1 MTIESTDLSVIERAL
16 AARPV
21 FEAALGAEHVF
32 DGEAVLAEF
41 TDPYDNKQRHR
52 SLASYALQ
60 PASVEELQ
68 QILAIANRH
77 RVPLWTG
84 SQGRNNG
91 YGGGAARVNGSV
103 VVNLRRMNRVLEVN
117 ETFGYAVVEPGV
129 SFAELNAHLL
139 ENGHALWTDVP
150 DLSWGS
156 VVGNTLEHGVGY
168 TPYGEHAD
176 QVCGMEVVLADGD
189 VVRTGMGAQAN
200 SKIFHTH
207 QRGFGPRLDEM
218 FMQSNFGIV
227 TKMGLWLMPRPEAW
241 RAVWVHAETDEDCY
255 QLIDALRPLLMD
267 KTITNRVTLMSMLAM
282 VTSMSKKTDWQDGD
296 EPVTEEIRAVMRE
309 KFGLG
314 NWNAR
319 IGLYGAPELMD
330 VQERLIADAIAH
342 IPGTRMVSRQY
353 PGDAKAADVFPPDQA
368 MAGIPNMDLI
378 KMMDWYGFE
387 HPGHAAYGPIMPLAG
402 EDGRAMHQLVDRHCL
417 EMGRDYGMAF
427 ALTPRSMQAFVLI
440 LFDAGDPEDL
450 DRTFAHTAQLI
461 RESAAMGYGE
471 YRGHLAFMDLI
482 ADQFDFNDHAARRLN
497 QRIKDA
503 LDPNGIL
510 SPGRQG
516 IWPTAFRREAEAMR
530 AAEQV
535 GASGQ
540 LRVADPFT
548 QCAAPPT
555 APGSDAV
562 GETQAPASVL

>member
-1 MTIESTDLSVIERAL
+1 MTTHNHDTSVIQRAL
-16 AARPV
+16 TARPE
-21 FEAALGAEHVF
+21 FEAAIGAEHVF

-41 TDPYDNKQRHR
+41 TDPYDNKERHR

-60 PASVEELQ
+60 PASVQEIQE
-68 QILAIANRH
+68 ILAIANRH
-77 RVPLWTG
+77 GVPLWTG

-91 YGGGAARVNGSV
+91 YGGGAGRVDGSV

-129 SFAELNAHLL
+129 SFAELNAHLV
-139 ENGHALWTDVP
+139 ENGYALWTDVP

-156 VVGNTLEHGVGY
+156 VMGNTLEHGVGF

-189 VVRTGMGAQAN
+189 VVRTGMSAQAN
-200 SKIFHTH
+200 SKVAHTH
-207 QRGFGPRLDEM
+207 KRGFGPRLDEM

-227 TKMGLWLMPRPEAW
+227 TKMGLWLMPRPKAW
-241 RAVWVHAETDEDCY
+241 RAVWIHAETDEDCF
-255 QLIDALRPLLMD
+255 QLIDALRPLLID
-267 KTITNRVTLMSMLAM
+267 KTITNRVTLMSLMA
-282 VTSMSKKTDWQDGD
+282 VVPTQTVKADWHA
-296 EPVTEEIRAVMRE
+296 ESTPVTEDLRAVMRK

-319 IGLYGAPELMD
+319 IGLYGTPELMD
-330 VQERLIADAIAH
+330 VQEGLIREAIAH
-342 IPGTRMVSRQY
+342 IPSVRLVSREY
-353 PGDAKAADVFPPDQA
+353 PGDAKAADVLPPDQA
-368 MAGIPNMDLI
+368 MGGIPNMGLI
-378 KMMDWYGFE
+378 RFLDWYGFE
-387 HPGHAAYGPIMPLAG
+387 QPGHVCYGPIMPQTGDDARTLLDLI
-402 EDGRAMHQLVDRHCL
+402 EDHTT

-427 ALTPRSMQAFVLI
+427 SLTARSMQAFVMI

-450 DRTFAHTAQLI
+450 DRTFHQTARMI

-497 QRIKDA
+497 ERLKDA

-516 IWPTAFRREAEAMR
+516 IWPPAFRREAE
-530 AAEQV
+530 
-535 GASGQ
+535 Q
-540 LRVADPFT
+540 LRVSEPWST
-548 QCAAPPT
+548 AA
-555 APGSDAV
+555 AQSR
-562 GETQAPASVL
+562 